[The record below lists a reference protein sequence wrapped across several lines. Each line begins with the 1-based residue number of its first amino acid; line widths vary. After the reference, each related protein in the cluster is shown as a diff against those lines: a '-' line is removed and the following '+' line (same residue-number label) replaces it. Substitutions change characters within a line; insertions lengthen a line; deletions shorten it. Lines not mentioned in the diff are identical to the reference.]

1 MSNKSLLLLLLL
13 FASGLFAQES
23 NSLYQT
29 KKVATTKDTIYIENN
44 SINPL
49 FFKLLDKS
57 NKAIDSLSYKID
69 FSKGILVLNKS
80 VANQHDTVTVRY
92 LKYPSFLTKT
102 YSFYDDSKVV
112 HNANGEANLYRI
124 ANDNFKK
131 FTPFDGLNTS
141 GSITRGITIGNNQN
155 AVVNSNLDLQIT
167 GKISDKVSLRASIQ
181 DSNIPLQNGGY
192 SQKLDQFD
200 QIFMELYSDKWSVRG
215 GDLFLENR
223 QSKFLNFNKK
233 VQGLSGIFRFG
244 TDENKTTVFASGAIV
259 KGQYAKSSF
268 TGQEGNQ
275 GPYKLRGQN
284 GELYILVISG
294 SERVYVNGILL
305 KRGENNDYVIDYN
318 AGEIRFTT
326 LYPINSEM
334 RIVIEYQYSDRNY
347 TRFVTYGGA
356 THETKKWS
364 IGGAIYSESDV
375 KNQPLQQNLSTEQ
388 VQILTQAGDNPDLM
402 TAPSAYADAYSTN
415 KILYKKTTL
424 NGATYFEYSNV
435 STDELYNVTFSFVG
449 DKLGNYNIIN
459 SVAIGKIYQYV
470 PPIAGVKQGSYEPI
484 TRLTPPIKLQ
494 IATIQGKFTPSEKT
508 LIDYELGVSDNDK
521 NLYSSIDDGDN
532 KGMAGKINLKQRLFS
547 KKIQVDYF
555 SNYQWVQKNFRTI
568 ERLFTIEFNRDW
580 NLSTFSGNQSY
591 LITGVTASLPDKGK
605 LTYQFEKLDFS
616 ETFSGNRHVYDFF
629 SKYNKIT
636 FQSSGSVLKSDGS
649 YSASTFI
656 RNQSKVKFNFHKNW
670 IGSSFRMENNKEKL
684 EATQSLSNLSQRYN
698 EIGSFIGRGD
708 STKVFV
714 ETGFLHRTNDSLQN
728 GILQRVNASNS
739 FYVNTKPI
747 KNDRT
752 DLSMFVNYRTLT
764 YENNKLPSENS
775 LNSRIL
781 FNTRFWDQLLQSTTA
796 YETTSGTIAQQQ
808 FTYLEVQAGQG
819 VYMWKDYNNNGI
831 QELQEFEVAPF
842 PDLAKYVRV
851 FLPNQVF
858 IKTHQNKFSQSLILN
873 PNQWQNKVGLLKLAS
888 YFYNQTNYLIEKKV
902 ARNSSNFDLNPFA
915 AADENLLGL
924 NTTFR
929 NSLFLNRGKQRH
941 SVTYTFLKN
950 QTKNLLSVGAIES
963 KNSSHQWQYAHLIEK
978 TWLMAFSTKTI
989 RSVTSAENY
998 ASRNFELEGYQLAPK
1013 ISYLFTK
1020 NTSLDVFFEYQ
1031 TKANK
1036 IGNLENLKQSRLGA
1050 SFTLSTSN
1058 KFTSNG
1064 EFSMYN
1070 NAFIGNEV
1078 SPVAFQMLEG
1088 LQPGK
1093 NTTWRLLI
1101 QKNLTQYLDINLN
1114 YQGRKSE
1121 TSQTIHTGNVQL
1133 RAYF

>member
-1 MSNKSLLLLLLL
+1 
-13 FASGLFAQES
+13 
-23 NSLYQT
+23 
-29 KKVATTKDTIYIENN
+29 
-44 SINPL
+44 
-49 FFKLLDKS
+49 
-57 NKAIDSLSYKID
+57 
-69 FSKGILVLNKS
+69 
-80 VANQHDTVTVRY
+80 
-92 LKYPSFLTKT
+92 
-102 YSFYDDSKVV
+102 
-112 HNANGEANLYRI
+112 
-124 ANDNFKK
+124 
-131 FTPFDGLNTS
+131 
-141 GSITRGITIGNNQN
+141 
-155 AVVNSNLDLQIT
+155 
-167 GKISDKVSLRASIQ
+167 
-181 DSNIPLQNGGY
+181 
-192 SQKLDQFD
+192 
-200 QIFMELYSDKWSVRG
+200 
-215 GDLFLENR
+215 
-223 QSKFLNFNKK
+223 
-233 VQGLSGIFRFG
+233 
-244 TDENKTTVFASGAIV
+244 
-259 KGQYAKSSF
+259 
-268 TGQEGNQ
+268 
-275 GPYKLRGQN
+275 
-284 GELYILVISG
+284 
-294 SERVYVNGILL
+294 
-305 KRGENNDYVIDYN
+305 
-318 AGEIRFTT
+318 
-326 LYPINSEM
+326 
-334 RIVIEYQYSDRNY
+334 
-347 TRFVTYGGA
+347 
-356 THETKKWS
+356 
-364 IGGAIYSESDV
+364 
-375 KNQPLQQNLSTEQ
+375 
-388 VQILTQAGDNPDLM
+388 
-402 TAPSAYADAYSTN
+402 
-415 KILYKKTTL
+415 
-424 NGATYFEYSNV
+424 
-435 STDELYNVTFSFVG
+435 
-449 DKLGNYNIIN
+449 
-459 SVAIGKIYQYV
+459 
-470 PPIAGVKQGSYEPI
+470 
-484 TRLTPPIKLQ
+484 
-494 IATIQGKFTPSEKT
+494 
-508 LIDYELGVSDNDK
+508 
-521 NLYSSIDDGDN
+521 
-532 KGMAGKINLKQRLFS
+532 
-547 KKIQVDYF
+547 
-555 SNYQWVQKNFRTI
+555 
-568 ERLFTIEFNRDW
+568 
-580 NLSTFSGNQSY
+580 
-591 LITGVTASLPDKGK
+591 
-605 LTYQFEKLDFS
+605 
-616 ETFSGNRHVYDFF
+616 
-629 SKYNKIT
+629 
-636 FQSSGSVLKSDGS
+636 
-649 YSASTFI
+649 
-656 RNQSKVKFNFHKNW
+656 
-670 IGSSFRMENNKEKL
+670 
-684 EATQSLSNLSQRYN
+684 
-698 EIGSFIGRGD
+698 
-708 STKVFV
+708 
-714 ETGFLHRTNDSLQN
+714 LQN

-752 DLSMFVNYRTLT
+752 DLSMFVNYRTLN

-775 LNSRIL
+775 LNSRML

-796 YETTSGTIAQQQ
+796 YETTWGTIAQQQ

-873 PNQWQNKVGLLKLAS
+873 PNQWQNKGGLLKLAS

-978 TWLMAFSTKTI
+978 TWLMAFSTKTF

-1070 NAFIGNEV
+1070 NALIGNEV